1 MDGRALLRLV
11 LVALVAAASAPIL
24 ASDFRVENKVFS
36 GDQKEPV
43 AQSTT
48 IFHGGIVY
56 DYLAQPAEMTI
67 FDPVRGRVVLLDPTR
82 RIKAELT
89 LEVINGAIDR
99 VKARLGNGDDP
110 YKRFLANPAFDEH
123 VDPSTG
129 EIVFQSD
136 WMTYRVSG
144 AATDKAESARQ
155 YREFSDAYA
164 RLNTF
169 LRPGSRPPF
178 ARLIVNE
185 ALEKRGEIPMKV
197 DLNLTLKKGLPPKR
211 INMRSE
217 HHLIPQ
223 LVESD
228 RRRVAQTD
236 EFLTMFSSL
245 SFSEYQAK
253 MQE

>member
-1 MDGRALLRLV
+1 MDGRALLRV
-11 LVALVAAASAPIL
+11 VTAALVFAAVVPAL
-24 ASDFRVENKVFS
+24 GSDFRVENKVFL
-36 GDQKEPV
+36 GGEKEPA

-48 IFHGGIVY
+48 IFHGGMVY
-56 DYLAQPAEMTI
+56 DYLAEPAEVTI
-67 FDPVRGRVVLLDPTR
+67 FDPVRGRFVLLDPTR

-89 LEVINGAIDR
+89 LEVIGKAIDR
-99 VKARLGNGDDP
+99 VKTRLGDSDDP
-110 YKRFLANPAFDEH
+110 HTRFQASPSFDEQ

-129 EIVFQSD
+129 ELVFQSD

-144 AATDKAESARQ
+144 AATDDVESVRQ

-197 DLNLTLKKGLPPKR
+197 ELNLTLKKGLPPKR
-211 INMRSE
+211 VNMRSE

-236 EFLTMFSSL
+236 QFLAMFSSL
-245 SFSEYQAK
+245 SFSDYQAK
-253 MQE
+253 MKK